1 MSLRAPIISVMGH
14 VDAGKTSLMDML
26 RGGTKVQANEAGGIT
41 QSISCSMIPIDNI
54 ESHVKVIEGKFKTDN
69 IIIPG
74 LLMIDTPGHMS
85 FNIMRERGSSLCD
98 IAIVVIGLHEGIKP
112 QTIESIEMLKNKKV
126 PFIIAMSKLDMLDG
140 YNKTNYL
147 SLQQALRKQSKET
160 INYMESYIE
169 DLKYDLSKLNITA
182 EFYHKNKKPNSVYSI
197 VPVSNK
203 TKEGLSDILALLVY
217 IAQNMMNN
225 KLIITDNI
233 NCTVMEC
240 VQDDNMW
247 VIDVILKNGYINI
260 GDKFAVAGEE
270 GEKLITVR
278 NIYSHSLDKL
288 VPIDI
293 AKPSA
298 GIRLICSNAEG
309 TYTGVHLYNAN
320 ENEEKALEMA
330 KAEMKEYWSRYKMAD
345 NGIVIMA
352 PTFGELDA
360 MYNVYTDNNIPIR
373 IMLVGRI
380 KERHIKRLLTTMNKI
395 RLQRDMKEYSC
406 IVYFDDIPPMVYDE
420 YMKLLADEKV
430 HLICNPVVFKGL
442 ELWLEYRESCITMRK
457 EEMRLLIERDI
468 MKGKVIFPCMMSIF
482 PQYIF
487 MKGGS
492 DDIMLG
498 VKILNGKI
506 YCGTPLSCNGLEL
519 GRVIRIEKD
528 KKTQS
533 TANAGDEVCIRIENK
548 HKYVYD
554 KNFTFHDSIVS
565 AITRDSIDML
575 KLHYKDEVDWALVI
589 LLMKKLNI
597 PMKKVT

>member
-26 RGGTKVQANEAGGIT
+26 RGGTKVQSNEAGGIT
-41 QSISCSMIPIDNI
+41 QSISCSMIPIEMI
-54 ESHVKVIEGKFKTDN
+54 EPHVKVIEGKFKTDN

-98 IAIVVIGLHEGIKP
+98 IAIVVIGLHEGIRP
-112 QTIESIEMLKNKKV
+112 QTIESIEMLRSKKV

-140 YNKTNYL
+140 YNKTNDL

-169 DLKYDLSKLNITA
+169 DLKYELSKLNITA
-182 EFYHKNKKPNSVYSI
+182 EFYHRNKKPNSVYSI
-197 VPVSNK
+197 VPVSNR

-225 KLIITDNI
+225 KLVITDNI
-233 NCTVMEC
+233 NCTTMEC
-240 VQDDNMW
+240 LQEDNMW

-278 NIYSHSLDKL
+278 NMYSHNLDKL
-288 VPIDI
+288 VSIDR
-293 AKPSA
+293 AMPSA

-309 TYTGVHLYNAN
+309 TYTGVRLHCAN

-330 KAEMKEYWSRYKMAD
+330 RAEMKEYWSRYKLAD

-360 MYNVYTDNNIPIR
+360 MYNVYTNNNIPIR
-373 IMLVGRI
+373 LMLVGKI
-380 KERHIKRLLTTMNKI
+380 KERHIKRLNTVMNKME
-395 RLQRDMKEYSC
+395 MKEYRC

-420 YMKLLADEKV
+420 YMKLLVDDKV
-430 HLICNPVVFKGL
+430 QLICNPVVFKGL

-457 EEMRLLIERDI
+457 EEMRLLIEKDI
-468 MKGKVIFPCMMSIF
+468 MKGKVVFPCMMSIF

-498 VKILNGKI
+498 VKILNGKLF
-506 YCGTPLSCNGLEL
+506 CGTPLSCNGLEL

-528 KKTQS
+528 KKAQS
-533 TANAGDEVCIRIENK
+533 IANAGDEVCIRIENK
-548 HKYVYD
+548 NKYTYD
-554 KNFTFHDSIVS
+554 KNFTYQDSIVS
-565 AITRDSIDML
+565 AITRESIDML

-597 PMKKVT
+597 PMKKSLEST